1 VTRLWMSL
9 RFSLRTVRAN
19 SKTVRATKFKTSSRD
34 HDGSKGST
42 PRVHR
47 HRHRHRHT
55 QAHTHNLLCFCFLFQ
70 NTGHVIKVAAVTS
83 QGGYNSLSAMALRSR
98 RSQCIKEQVPECCP
112 CSAALARFS
121 PQLAARRARTKRLG
135 GPLGCGRC
143 STTQLPPASRR

>member
-1 VTRLWMSL
+1 MEAWGLISNY
-9 RFSLRTVRAN
+9 S
-19 SKTVRATKFKTSSRD
+19 SKFKTSSRD
-34 HDGSKGST
+34 HDGSMGST

-55 QAHTHNLLCFCFLFQ
+55 QAHTHNLSFFVFYSK
-70 NTGHVIKVAAVTS
+70 TPVTSIKVAAVTT
-83 QGGYNSLSAMALRSR
+83 QGGYDCTQRCTEISE
-98 RSQCIKEQVPECCP
+98 CHDTEIKDISVHQGAGARVQVPEC